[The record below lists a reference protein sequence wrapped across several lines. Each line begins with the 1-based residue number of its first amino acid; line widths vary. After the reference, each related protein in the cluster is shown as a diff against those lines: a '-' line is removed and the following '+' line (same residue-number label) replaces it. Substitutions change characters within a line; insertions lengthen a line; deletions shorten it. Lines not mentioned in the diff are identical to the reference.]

1 MAEDF
6 AGGIGAG
13 IGAAAAVGAEAE
25 DVYGPSW
32 ITRMVN
38 NAGGLRLEYTPELLD
53 KVIARLDAFCKA
65 VAIKHKR
72 IREMQF
78 LARGLSE
85 DWQSQSYLQ
94 THRDGL
100 DDLAAKH
107 RKLLDVSQKLL
118 ERHEAAKKTLDTTED
133 ANVENLRKQQ
143 SGIESQ

>member
-6 AGGIGAG
+6 AAGIGAG
-13 IGAAAAVGAEAE
+13 IGAAAAVGAEAD

-53 KVIARLDAFCKA
+53 EVIARLDAFCEKIKA
-65 VAIKHKR
+65 SQKG
-72 IREMQF
+72 IRRMMP
-78 LARGLSE
+78 LAEGLSE

-100 DDLAAKH
+100 DDLATKH
-107 RKLLDVSQKLL
+107 SQMLKVSQKLL
-118 ERHEAAKKTLDTTED
+118 ERHEAAKKTLDRTEE